1 MLHAFRRRS
10 TNACALRP
18 SSGAA
23 MSFLSSFAPR
33 KNALSQSERRLATAA
48 IALAACLVAP
58 LALKAEPLPG
68 TKPLEIEGDLA
79 DKMVA
84 GIDKF
89 LLNEIAESVGKRAK
103 HWQRDL
109 TSPAKYQESVA
120 PNRARLAKILGA
132 ADPRVKFD
140 GLEFIATTSQPA
152 LVGRGEGYEIY
163 AVRWPVLPGVHGEG
177 LLLKPNREQPIANI
191 VAIPDADQTPE
202 MLAGLAPGVEP
213 EAQFA
218 RRLAESGCRVVIPM
232 LLDRADTYSI
242 SAAGARPT
250 NQPHREF
257 IYRQAFEMGR
267 HVIGYEVQ
275 KALAVVDWFA
285 ADAAG
290 RDPAIG
296 VIGYAEGGLLALN
309 AAALDPRIDV
319 ACVSGYFEPREN
331 VWQEPIYRNVF
342 ALLDEFGDAELASLI
357 APRTL
362 IVEACRV
369 PEVNGPPAPGNGRS
383 GAAPGRLR
391 TPELAAVK
399 QELER
404 ASRLTKGLKPT
415 AKFTLVAN
423 GGGQGL
429 PGSAAALEALL
440 GEFPYAPAA
449 VAPPADSAAALE
461 ALLGEFSGKLGA
473 AGGSPTNLRAAFDPH
488 VRLKRQL
495 DELTEYT
502 QALMREGEYT
512 RRNYWAKAN
521 PARASRSVENWQQA
535 SEEYRELFYNDVVGR
550 FDRPLS
556 KPNVRSRKV
565 YDEAKFTGYEVVM
578 DVFPDVFAYGILL
591 LPKDLKPGER
601 RPVVV
606 CQHGLEGRP
615 QDVADPKINSPYY
628 NQYAQ
633 RLAERGFI
641 TYAPQNP
648 YIFTDRFRSLQRKS
662 NPLKKTLFS
671 TIVPQHQQTVNWLA
685 SLPMVDPAR
694 IGFYGLSYGGKSAM
708 RIPALVKEYC
718 LSICSADFNEW
729 IWKNT
734 STRWPGSYIGTGEYE
749 IFEFD
754 LGNTFNYSEMAG
766 LIAPRP
772 FMVERGHR
780 DGVGPDEWV
789 AYEYAKVRLL
799 YADLK
804 IPERTAIEFFDG
816 PHTIHGVGTFAFLHE
831 HLKWPAPGE

>member
-1 MLHAFRRRS
+1 M
-10 TNACALRP
+10 
-18 SSGAA
+18 AA
-23 MSFLSSFAPR
+23 VVIA
-33 KNALSQSERRLATAA
+33 EAA
-48 IALAACLVAP
+48 SAASVISAG
-58 LALKAEPLPG
+58 EPLPG
-68 TKPLEIEGDLA
+68 TAPLEMEGDLA
-79 DKMVA
+79 DAMVA
-84 GIDKF
+84 GIDRF
-89 LLNEIAESVGKRAK
+89 LLNETAASVAARAGL
-103 HWQRDL
+103 WRRDF
-109 TSPAKYQESVA
+109 SSAAKYQESVA

-132 ADPRVKFD
+132 ADPREKID

-152 LVGRGEGYEIY
+152 LVGRGEGYEAY
-163 AVRWPVLPGVHGEG
+163 AVRWRVLPGVHGEG
-177 LLLKPNREQPIANI
+177 LLLKPNRDKPLADI

-202 MLAGLAPGVEP
+202 MLAGLAPGIEP

-218 RRLAESGCRVVIPM
+218 RRLAESGCRVVIPA

-242 SAAGARPT
+242 SAGGARPT

-267 HVIGYEVQ
+267 HLIGYEVQ
-275 KALAVVDWFA
+275 KVLAVVDWFA
-285 ADAAG
+285 AEAG
-290 RDPAIG
+290 PKDPAIG
-296 VIGYAEGGLLALN
+296 VFGYAEGGLLALS

-319 ACVSGYFEPREN
+319 TCVSGYFEPREN

-342 ALLDEFGDAELASLI
+342 ALLHEFGDAELASLI
-357 APRTL
+357 APRSL
-362 IVEACRV
+362 IVEASRV
-369 PEVNGPPAPGNGRS
+369 PEVTGPPAPGNGRS

-391 TPELAAVK
+391 TPDLTLVK
-399 QELER
+399 QELQR
-404 ASRLTKGLKPT
+404 AEQLTKGLDPAPKLQ
-415 AKFTLVAN
+415 LVAS
-423 GGGQGL
+423 GEGKGL
-429 PGSAAALEALL
+429 PGSSAALETFL
-440 GEFPYAPAA
+440 GAF
-449 VAPPADSAAALE
+449 
-461 ALLGEFSGKLGA
+461 GGKLAA
-473 AGGSPTNLRAAFDPH
+473 AGGSPTNLRGAFDPN

-495 DELTEYT
+495 DEMTEYT
-502 QALMREGEYT
+502 QHLMREGEYT
-512 RRNYWAKAN
+512 RRDFWAKAD
-521 PARASRSVENWQQA
+521 RGSRSVEKWQETA
-535 SEEYRELFYNDVVGR
+535 EPYRDYFYNDVVGR
-550 FDRPLS
+550 FDRPLL
-556 KPNVRSRKV
+556 KPEVRSRKV
-565 YDEAKFTGYEVVM
+565 YDEAKFTGYDVVM
-578 DVFPDVFAYGILL
+578 NVFPDVFAYGILL

-615 QDVADPKINSPYY
+615 QDVADPKINNPAY
-628 NQYAQ
+628 NQFALK
-633 RLAERGFI
+633 LAERGFI
-641 TYAPQNP
+641 TYSPQNP

-662 NPLKKTLFS
+662 NPLQKTLFS
-671 TIVPQHQQTVNWLA
+671 TIVPQHQQAVNWLA
-685 SLPMVDPAR
+685 SLPMVDPER

-754 LGNTFNYSEMAG
+754 LGNTFNYAEMAG

-804 IPERTAIEFFDG
+804 IPERTTIEFFDG
-816 PHTIHGVGTFAFLHE
+816 PHTIHGVGTFAFLHQ
-831 HLKWPAPGE
+831 HLNWPEK